1 MKLRE
6 FFEKEAKEEQLEERL
21 YSIFTDDELQL
32 LGDFQLDYTRKYLEF
47 LLEPEYDYMKFGWLI
62 PTIEN
67 MQSYIN
73 RLLDAEIKNI
83 EVEQSY
89 DNKSLYF
96 TISLENITRE
106 VLLEHSTAIVTSVSC
121 DYKLKEQKVQTVKS
135 IDTRLF
141 KNVIYNDRLGE

>member
-6 FFEKEAKEEQLEERL
+6 FFEQEAREEQLEERL
-21 YSIFTDDELQL
+21 YSIFTDDELQF

-47 LLEPEYDYMKFGWLI
+47 LLEPEYDFMKFGWLI

-89 DNKSLYF
+89 NNKSLYF
-96 TISLENITRE
+96 TISLENVTRE
-106 VLLEHSTAIVTSVSC
+106 ILLEHSTAIVTSISC
-121 DYKLKEQKVQTVKS
+121 DYKLKERKVQTVKS
-135 IDTRLF
+135 IDTRQF
-141 KNVIYNDRLGE
+141 KNIIYNDKLEE

>member
-21 YSIFTDDELQL
+21 YSIFTDDELQF
-32 LGDFQLDYTRKYLEF
+32 LGDFQLDYTKKYLEF

-73 RLLDAEIKNI
+73 KLLDAEIKNI

-141 KNVIYNDRLGE
+141 KNVIYNDNLGE